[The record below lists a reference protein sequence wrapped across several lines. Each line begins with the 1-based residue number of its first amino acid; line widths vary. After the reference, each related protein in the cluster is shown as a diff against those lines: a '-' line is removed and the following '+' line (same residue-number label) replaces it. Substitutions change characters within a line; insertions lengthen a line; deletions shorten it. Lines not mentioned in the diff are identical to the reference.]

1 MSKLIKILVATHKKY
16 EFPNSSCYVPIQVGK
31 KLTGLEL
38 GILSDDTEINISEK
52 NQSYCELTALYWSW
66 KNNLLQDVD
75 YVGLVHY
82 RRYFSGKGLSV
93 KGRKIASAEELI
105 GLLKEADCLVP
116 YKRNYYIETV
126 YSHYQH
132 AHYIKDLDTV
142 REIIVNKYGDY
153 LKAFDTVM
161 QSKTLY
167 LYNMFVMKRALFEK
181 YSDWLFTILFELEE
195 EIDISN
201 YNQYQ
206 KRVFGFLAERL
217 FNVWLLK
224 NNIITKEVKV
234 ISLEKQNI
242 VLKILNFIKRKF
254 VGWE

>member
-66 KNNLLQDVD
+66 KNNFLQDVD

-93 KGRKIASAEELI
+93 KGRAIASTEELI

-132 AHYIKDLDTV
+132 AHYIKDLDAV
-142 REIIVNKYGDY
+142 RKIIVNKYSNY
-153 LKAFDTVM
+153 IKAFDTVM
-161 QSKTLY
+161 HQKTLY
-167 LYNMFVMKRALFEK
+167 
-181 YSDWLFTILFELEE
+181 S
-195 EIDISN
+195 
-201 YNQYQ
+201 
-206 KRVFGFLAERL
+206 
-217 FNVWLLK
+217 
-224 NNIITKEVKV
+224 
-234 ISLEKQNI
+234 
-242 VLKILNFIKRKF
+242 
-254 VGWE
+254 

>member
-1 MSKLIKILVATHKKY
+1 MNKLIKILVATHKKY

-38 GILSDDTEINISEK
+38 GILSDDTEINISDK

-66 KNNLLQDVD
+66 ENNFFQDTD
-75 YVGLVHY
+75 YVGIVHY
-82 RRYFSGKGLSV
+82 RRYFSGKDLSV
-93 KGRKIASAEELI
+93 KGRRIASAKELI

-142 REIIVNKYGDY
+142 RKIIVNKYSDY
-153 LKAFDTVM
+153 IKAFDTVM

-167 LYNMFVMKRALFEK
+167 LYNMFVMKRELFEK

-195 EIDISN
+195 RIDISN
-201 YNQYQ
+201 YNSYQ

-224 NNIITKEVKV
+224 NNIIKKEVKV
-234 ISLEKQNI
+234 ISLERQNLI
-242 VLKILNFIKRKF
+242 LKILSFIKRKF
-254 VGWE
+254 VGRE

>member
-1 MSKLIKILVATHKKY
+1 M
-16 EFPNSSCYVPIQVGK
+16 
-31 KLTGLEL
+31 
-38 GILSDDTEINISEK
+38 
-52 NQSYCELTALYWSW
+52 
-66 KNNLLQDVD
+66 QDVD

-93 KGRKIASAEELI
+93 KGRAIASTEELI

-132 AHYIKDLDTV
+132 AHYIKDLDAV
-142 REIIVNKYGDY
+142 RKIIVNKYSNY
-153 LKAFDTVM
+153 IKAFDTVM
-161 QSKTLY
+161 HRKTLY

-201 YNQYQ
+201 YNPYQ

-234 ISLEKQNI
+234 ISLERQNI